1 MKNVK
6 LIKLCAE
13 KYLNGY
19 GTLTQIQKDFHVNK
33 QDVKE
38 ELENQGYII
47 SKGVK
52 LKTVINLKLAMDE
65 YKNLLAEG
73 KEPSLTKLS
82 KKYEVTTKT
91 ISKRIK
97 EEGFEIINYQN
108 RLKFNENKFDTI
120 DTEEKA
126 YWLGF
131 LYADG
136 NIAKD
141 SNNVE
146 LSLSYNDIDHLKKFN
161 IFMEH
166 EKDIINISNVTYNDK
181 VYKRCRWIV
190 NNKHLHDILNNLGCI
205 PAKSLIL
212 KFPDISIFKDK
223 SLIRHFIRGYVDGNG
238 SITYNNK
245 EHTICELSI
254 LGTEDFLTSLQEY
267 IPKKLLYKIHSSGSN
282 AKVINI
288 NGQNAFNVID
298 YLYSDSTI
306 YLQRKYEKYIEF
318 CRLYQ

>member
-1 MKNVK
+1 M
-6 LIKLCAE
+6 IKLCAE

-38 ELENQGYII
+38 ELESHGYII

-65 YKNLLAEG
+65 YKKLLANGE
-73 KEPSLTKLS
+73 EPSLTKLS
-82 KKYEVTTKT
+82 EKYEVTRKT

-97 EEGFEIINYQN
+97 EEGIAIINYQN
-108 RLKFNENKFDTI
+108 RLKFNECKFDNI

-141 SNNVE
+141 TNNVE
-146 LSLSYNDIDHLKKFN
+146 LGLSYNDFEHLQKFN
-161 IFMEH
+161 VFMEH
-166 EKDIINISNVTYNDK
+166 EKNIINISNVTFNNK

-190 NNKHLHDILNNLGCI
+190 NNKHLHDTLNTLGCI

-212 KFPDISIFKDK
+212 KFPNINIFRDM
-223 SLIRHFIRGYVDGNG
+223 SLIRHFIRGYVDGDG
-238 SITYNNK
+238 CLSYNNK
-245 EHTICELSI
+245 EHTICELQI
-254 LGTEDFLTSLQEY
+254 LGTEDFLTELQEY
-267 IPKKLLYKIHSSGSN
+267 IPKKLLYKIHSTGSK
-282 AKVINI
+282 AKALSIR
-288 NGQNAFNVID
+288 GQNAFNVID
-298 YLYSDSTI
+298 YLYSNSTI
-306 YLQRKYEKYIEF
+306 YLQRKYERYKEF

>member
-1 MKNVK
+1 MKNTK

-38 ELENQGYII
+38 ELESQGYII

-52 LKTVINLKLAMDE
+52 LKTVINLKLAMNE
-65 YKNLLAEG
+65 YKKLLAAGE
-73 KEPSLTKLS
+73 EPSLTKLS
-82 KKYEVTTKT
+82 KKYEITAKT

-97 EEGFEIINYQN
+97 EEGIEIINYQN
-108 RLKFNENKFDTI
+108 RLKFNEYKFDII
-120 DTEEKA
+120 DSEEKA

-131 LYADG
+131 IFADG

-146 LSLSYNDIDHLKKFN
+146 LSLSYNDIKHLQKFN

-181 VYKRCRWIV
+181 IYKRCRWIV
-190 NNKHLHDILNNLGCI
+190 NNKHLHDTLNNLGCI

-212 KFPDISIFKDK
+212 KFPDINIFKNI
-223 SLIRHFIRGYVDGNG
+223 SLIRHFIRGYVDGDG

-245 EHTICELSI
+245 EHSICELSI
-254 LGTEDFLTSLQEY
+254 LGTEDFLTCLQEY
-267 IPKKLLYKIHSSGSN
+267 IPKKLLYKIQSSGSS
-282 AKVINI
+282 AKVLNI
-288 NGQNAFNVID
+288 NGKNAFNIIK
-298 YLYSDSTI
+298 YLYSNSTI
-306 YLQRKYEKYIEF
+306 YLQRKYEKYKEF

>member
-1 MKNVK
+1 M
-6 LIKLCAE
+6 IKLCAE

-33 QDVKE
+33 EDVKE
-38 ELENQGYII
+38 ELEKQGYII

-52 LKTVINLKLAMDE
+52 LNTVINLKLAMDE
-65 YKNLLAEG
+65 YIRKLANGE
-73 KEPSLTKLS
+73 EPSITKLS
-82 KKYEVTTKT
+82 EQFGVTRKT

-97 EEGFEIINYQN
+97 EAGIEVINYQN
-108 RLKFNENKFDTI
+108 RLKFNENKFDSI

-141 SNNVE
+141 TNNVE
-146 LSLSYNDIDHLKKFN
+146 LSLSYNDIEHLKKFN

-166 EKDIINISNVTYNDK
+166 EKDIINISNVTYNNK

-190 NNKHLHDILNNLGCI
+190 NNKHLHDTLNALGCI

-212 KFPDISIFKDK
+212 KFPSTNIFKDN
-223 SLIRHFIRGYVDGNG
+223 SLIKHFIRGYVDGDG
-238 SITYNNK
+238 CISYNNK
-245 EHTICELSI
+245 EHTICDLSI
-254 LGTEDFLTSLQEY
+254 LGTEDFLTGLQEY
-267 IPKKLLYKIHSSGSN
+267 IPKKLLYKIHSTGSK
-282 AKVINI
+282 AKGLSIH
-288 NGQNAFNVID
+288 GKNAFNIID
-298 YLYSDSTI
+298 YLYSNSTI
-306 YLQRKYEKYIEF
+306 YLQRKYERYKEF